1 MPNFKKNTNPV
12 MKRSCYKMKGFSGF
26 GNSPVTK
33 MDPMHNGKP
42 GVQKE
47 DFAQF
52 KSSPA
57 TFKGANSKNS
67 KCWKG
72 CKKVG
77 TKISSRTGRRVNDC
91 DCGSKYSKK

>member
-1 MPNFKKNTNPV
+1 MPNFKKNTSPA
-12 MKRSCYKMKGFSGF
+12 MKRSCYKMRGFSGF
-26 GNSPVTK
+26 GN
-33 MDPMHNGKP
+33 
-42 GVQKE
+42 
-47 DFAQF
+47 
-52 KSSPA
+52 SPA